1 MNDLNSVLLEGN
13 LTRDPESTVTKGWT
27 TLCTFSIGVNRQYN
41 IDDEKKEEVSF
52 FEIETWG
59 RLAENCF
66 EYLSKGRGVRVVG
79 RLKQFRW
86 ETTLKDWAN
95 FRALRLPSIGGT
107 PRITNNTVFE
117 KWQLYMRHRYFA
129 ADKSP

>member
-27 TLCTFSIGVNRQYN
+27 TLCTFTIGVNRRYKIEGEQ
-41 IDDEKKEEVSF
+41 KEEASF

-79 RLKQFRW
+79 RLKQSRW
-86 ETTLKDWAN
+86 ETDGKSYSKVVIVAEHVEFKPVPSTQKDH
-95 FRALRLPSIGGT
+95 T
-107 PRITNNTVFE
+107 EE
-117 KWQLYMRHRYFA
+117 KQYV
-129 ADKSP
+129 

>member
-27 TLCTFSIGVNRQYN
+27 TLCTFSIGVNRQYK

-79 RLKQFRW
+79 RLKQSRW
-86 ETTLKDWAN
+86 ESD
-95 FRALRLPSIGGT
+95 
-107 PRITNNTVFE
+107 
-117 KWQLYMRHRYFA
+117 
-129 ADKSP
+129 DKSYSKVVIVAEHVEFKPIPFPNKEETEEKQYV